1 MKFIKDLAAG
11 FNMGQY
17 VAERLL
23 TNEEYVKECYR
34 SWAFLSDEERSQMAA
49 RYAGAA
55 QMYGV
60 WWSGVVTIPDQISFC
75 RRLVREARA
84 GNRIWQAPSPRALE
98 MAQNIVG
105 AVFD

>member
-1 MKFIKDLAAG
+1 
-11 FNMGQY
+11 MGQY
-17 VAERLL
+17 AAALLL

-60 WWSGVVTIPDQISFC
+60 WWSGIVTIPDQISFC
-75 RRLVREARA
+75 RRLVREARQGA
-84 GNRIWQAPSPRALE
+84 TLWQPPSEKALN
-98 MAQNIVG
+98 MAREILRG
-105 AVFD
+105 IELD

>member
-11 FNMGQY
+11 FSMGQN
-17 VAERLL
+17 VAELLL
-23 TNEEYVKECYR
+23 TNEDYVRECYR

-60 WWSGVVTIPDQISFC
+60 WWSGVVTLPDQIRFC

-84 GNRIWQAPSPRALE
+84 GNRIWQPPSEKALN
-98 MAQNIVG
+98 MAQKIVG